1 MKLKQNISNQ
11 TNNEEQLSPV
21 LEKLRQEVGA
31 FNVPD
36 GYFDSLSS
44 HIVDRIQN
52 QEKRSF
58 VTVLIHAFR
67 KPLIWAPSLA
77 SVAVILLLVFVFPA
91 NKTSKDQPADEWT
104 QINMAYDPSYAAEVV
119 LAESNTID
127 KELEGKEIKYYNP
140 ATLQPKNEPTD
151 AEIQD
156 YLKDHALES
165 DFLNQY

>member
-11 TNNEEQLSPV
+11 TNNDEQLSPV
-21 LEKLRQEVGA
+21 LEKLRNEAHV

-52 QEKRSF
+52 QENRSF
-58 VTVLIHAFR
+58 VRVLVHAFR

-77 SVAVILLLVFVFPA
+77 SVAVVILLIFVIPA
-91 NKTSKDQPADEWT
+91 NKTAKDQPADEWT
-104 QINMAYDPSYAAEVV
+104 QINMAYDPSYAEEVV

-127 KELEGKEIKYYNP
+127 KELEGKDIKYYDP
-140 ATLQPKNEPTD
+140 ASLQPKNEPTD

-156 YLKDHALES
+156 YLKDHSLET
-165 DFLNQY
+165 DVLNQY